1 MGQKNHRLSLHTKGR
16 ALETFDP
23 RGSSERSAQGHGGP
37 TAPGGEPPAHPAG
50 RRGVRCRP
58 DVTCGRV
65 LGLRTAL
72 SPPKMGRKFGGLGL
86 LKFLKNIPGMG
97 LPGSDLALLP
107 WKRRTTNGI
116 PVINLQKM
124 ETLQKGLARLS
135 SEPPKREQLHH
146 FDIGLKAWMMEDTH
160 PLPHVCESQCQRCM
174 SALLTW
180 S

>member
-1 MGQKNHRLSLHTKGR
+1 MIFTPSQATEPHLACDPKKSIGPNLRPCGKARLVFHQTTRSFCLGQKNHLSLHTKGR

-37 TAPGGEPPAHPAG
+37 AAPGGEPPAHPAG

-72 SPPKMGRKFGGLGL
+72 SPKKMGRKFGGLGL

-97 LPGSDLALLP
+97 LPGSDAPDFVVAYFAALG
-107 WKRRTTNGI
+107 R
-116 PVINLQKM
+116 
-124 ETLQKGLARLS
+124 S
-135 SEPPKREQLHH
+135 
-146 FDIGLKAWMMEDTH
+146 
-160 PLPHVCESQCQRCM
+160 
-174 SALLTW
+174 
-180 S
+180 